1 MSFWKKFKNKE
12 DLLSREQGEYF
23 FKAGEEIVSRLKIDE
38 KIRKANKYGNE
49 KPQMAFLLI
58 FLFIALMFLIGGL
71 YTGGDY
77 MPQMNNV
84 AAPPQQTTDKFQMK
98 MEALKNEFF
107 AISDTLTILR

>member
-49 KPQMAFLLI
+49 KPQNGFFVDI
-58 FLFIALMFLIGGL
+58 SIYSIDVSYWRFI
-71 YTGGDY
+71 YWW
-77 MPQMNNV
+77 
-84 AAPPQQTTDKFQMK
+84 
-98 MEALKNEFF
+98 
-107 AISDTLTILR
+107 

>member
-49 KPQMAFLLI
+49 NRKW
-58 FLFIALMFLIGGL
+58 LFV
-71 YTGGDY
+71 D
-77 MPQMNNV
+77 
-84 AAPPQQTTDKFQMK
+84 
-98 MEALKNEFF
+98 
-107 AISDTLTILR
+107 ISIYSIDVSYWRFIYWW

>member
-49 KPQMAFLLI
+49 KPQMAFFVDI
-58 FLFIALMFLIGGL
+58 SIYSIDVSYWRFI
-71 YTGGDY
+71 YWW
-77 MPQMNNV
+77 
-84 AAPPQQTTDKFQMK
+84 
-98 MEALKNEFF
+98 
-107 AISDTLTILR
+107 

>member
-49 KPQMAFLLI
+49 KTANGFCCLFLYHGFF
-58 FLFIALMFLIGGL
+58 FLGFYIVVVVIC
-71 YTGGDY
+71 
-77 MPQMNNV
+77 
-84 AAPPQQTTDKFQMK
+84 
-98 MEALKNEFF
+98 
-107 AISDTLTILR
+107 RR